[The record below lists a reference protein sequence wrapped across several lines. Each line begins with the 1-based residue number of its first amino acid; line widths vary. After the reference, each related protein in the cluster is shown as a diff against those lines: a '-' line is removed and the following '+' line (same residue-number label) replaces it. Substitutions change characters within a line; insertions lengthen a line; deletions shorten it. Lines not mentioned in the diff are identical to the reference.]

1 MATRNYQVVDDAG
14 DIVVAADGSVVIVE
28 ETWSWTKA
36 ARAAGSWTKRAL
48 ASVVFTK
55 ASRPS
60 TTWTKDEITD

>member
-1 MATRNYQVVDDAG
+1 MATRNYQVIDDAAEI
-14 DIVVAADGSVVIVE
+14 IVANDGSVVIVE
-28 ETWSWTKA
+28 ETWSWTKV

-55 ASRPS
+55 VARPT